1 MIGKQLGH
9 YRIIELLG
17 KGGMGEVYLAQ
28 DMNLDRKVAL
38 KILPPELAGEEERRL
53 RFQREAK
60 AVATLSHPNIVTIH
74 SVEESGGI
82 HFFTMEFV
90 TGGHLSERTPKDGF
104 SAKDFYR
111 FAIPLVSAVTAA
123 HRNGV
128 THRDLKPANV
138 MVTEDGQVKVLD
150 FGLAKLTEE
159 QATPPDDQATTLGA
173 DGLTELGHALGTAA
187 YMSPEQ
193 AEGKVVDE
201 RSDIFSL
208 GIILYQM
215 ATGAK
220 PFSGDTRI
228 SMISAI
234 RKDDPVSISDLK
246 PSLSP
251 RLAELIQHSLEKDPQ
266 ARLQSADHLLEA
278 LTELKRDLDT
288 GELLAGDSGTRIGGR
303 RASTA
308 GPPGLGWRKAAL
320 GAACLALIVAVGY
333 LFLDWFGP
341 GDGDRSISTDKRSL
355 AVFYFQNLSGDP
367 QLDWLRAGFTDMLV
381 TDLAQTPTLKV
392 LSTERLHQIMEE
404 QGRAMDTQISFD
416 VVQEVARQTGA
427 GTAVLGSYLKAGEDW
442 LVNLKIQNTTN
453 GEIIDSKRF
462 EGEGD
467 SSILSLVDDLTRS
480 IRDSLELASL
490 QAEQADRELSS
501 VTTESVDAY
510 RHYVEG
516 IRHHETGADEK
527 AIAPL
532 EKALELDPNFA
543 MALAK
548 LSVAHGNTGDK
559 EKEKEY
565 AQKALTLVNRL
576 SDRERY
582 YIEARYYSLDQE
594 TQDRAIDAY
603 QKAIERFPDHH
614 SARHNL
620 ALIYMEEERY
630 DEVIEHLEVLRREG
644 MVFPATHLFLANAY
658 ARKDQ
663 HDQAVQVLRDY
674 VERHPDS
681 AAGHRNLGQ
690 MLLVVGEPSE
700 AVDSFE
706 KAAQISPSP
715 SVHRLSALALVE
727 EWEEARKLA
736 GQFSAAEHLPFGWVG
751 GVFEALA
758 DLYFGRSDQALA
770 RLSKLR
776 ETITDGESAE
786 QLFQVSAGFAFSVG
800 EADLALEIVEA
811 ALARE
816 PGSDVRRGLLALA
829 ALSKLSQGDSEGAR
843 TYADSF
849 RDAFAQE
856 SEAERNR
863 NLHVFEGNFELITG
877 DYEAAISRL
886 LVAEA
891 LLPRFPG
898 EGTVLVDVCYG
909 LASAY
914 RAAGDMTEAAGW
926 YQRVVDSKVERLFT
940 PVRFV
945 RSHYFLGKYHEEA
958 GNEAEARRYY
968 QKYVDYWGDGQL
980 DRERILDVKGKLE
993 SLPASFPLE

>member
-1 MIGKQLGH
+1 MSEAHEVFPEAMVGSQLGH

-17 KGGMGEVYLAQ
+17 KGGMGEVYLAE
-28 DMNLDRKVAL
+28 DLNLDRKVAL

-90 TGGHLSERTPKDGF
+90 TGGHLSERTPKDEF

-111 FAIPLVSAVTAA
+111 FAIPLVSAVAAA

-159 QATPPDDQATTLGA
+159 KATPPDDQATALGTA
-173 DGLTELGHALGTAA
+173 GLTELGHALGTVA

-193 AEGKVVDE
+193 AEGKAVDE

-234 RKDDPVSISDLK
+234 LKDDPVSISDLK

-251 RLAELIQHSLEKDPQ
+251 RLAELIQHSLEKDPR
-266 ARLQSADHLLEA
+266 ARLQSADQLLEA

-288 GELLAGDSGTRIGGR
+288 GELLASDSGTRISGR
-303 RASTA
+303 RTPAA
-308 GPPGLGWRKAAL
+308 GRVGLDWRKTSL
-320 GAACLALIVAVGY
+320 GAVCLALIVAAGY
-333 LFLDWFGP
+333 LSIHFFGP
-341 GDGDRSISTDKRSL
+341 GDGGPSIATDKRSL
-355 AVFYFQNLSGDP
+355 AVFYFQNLSGDS

-392 LSTERLHQIMEE
+392 LSTERLHQIIEE
-404 QGRAMDTQISFD
+404 QGRAADAQVSFD
-416 VVQEVARQTGA
+416 VVQEVARQTGT

-442 LVNLKIQNTTN
+442 LVNLKLQNTED

-480 IRDSLELASL
+480 IRESLELASL

-501 VTTESVDAY
+501 VTTQSVDAY

-516 IRHHETGADEK
+516 IRHHETGVDEK

-532 EKALELDPNFA
+532 QKALELDPDFA

-559 EKEKEY
+559 GKEKEY
-565 AQKALTLVNRL
+565 AQKALALVSRL

-582 YIEARYYSLDQE
+582 YIEGRYYSLDEE
-594 TQDRAIDAY
+594 TQSRAVDAY
-603 QKAIERFPDHH
+603 RKAIELFPDHH

-620 ALIYMEEERY
+620 ALIYMDEERY
-630 DEVIEHLEVLRREG
+630 DEAIANFEVLRREG
-644 MVFPATHLFLANAY
+644 MVFPATYRFLANAY

-663 HDQAVQVLRDY
+663 YDQAVQVLRDY
-674 VERHPDS
+674 VERHPDR
-681 AAGHRNLGQ
+681 AAGHNNLGQ
-690 MLLVVGEPSE
+690 MLVVVGELSE

-706 KAAQISPSP
+706 KAAQVSPSP
-715 SVHRLSALALVE
+715 SRDRLSAHVLM
-727 EWEEARKLA
+727 
-736 GQFSAAEHLPFGWVG
+736 
-751 GVFEALA
+751 ALA
-758 DLYFGRSDQALA
+758 DLYFGQSDGAFT
-770 RLSKLR
+770 RLSELR
-776 ETITDGESAE
+776 VRLTDGDPAV
-786 QLFQVSAGFAFSVG
+786 QLLQAYAGLALSVG
-800 EADLALEIVEA
+800 EADLALEVAEA
-811 ALARE
+811 GLERNPAGDA
-816 PGSDVRRGLLALA
+816 RRGFLALA
-829 ALSKLSQGDSEGAR
+829 ALSRLSQGDSEGAR

-849 RDAFAQE
+849 RDAFEQE
-856 SEAERNR
+856 PEQERTR
-863 NLHVFEGNFELITG
+863 NLHIFEGTFALIAG
-877 DYEAAISRL
+877 DYAAAITRL
-886 LVAEA
+886 LAAEP
-891 LLPRFPG
+891 LLPRFSA
-898 EGTVLVDVCYG
+898 EGTALIDVCYG

-914 RAAGDMTEAAGW
+914 QAAGDTSEAAGW
-926 YQRVVDSKVERLFT
+926 YQRVVDSKVERLVT

-945 RSHYFLGKYHEEA
+945 RSHYFWANTTRNWGMQP
-958 GNEAEARRYY
+958 RR
-968 QKYVDYWGDGQL
+968 VATTGSTSITG
-980 DRERILDVKGKLE
+980 
-993 SLPASFPLE
+993 PTASSTGSASKK